1 MAPVSASVLQAFTWK
16 VLHRKY
22 CIDACTSRRYCIVSQ
37 KETLFNI
44 PCGVDEELEGAASI
58 ELGGAAS
65 MPAPPV
71 GGADAVDMG
80 GGGCT
85 MAGGAATLGVP
96 PSGAVRGSAFS
107 CSTSSGAAPGGGGT
121 LVGTVAGAG
130 GAALWGTVAKAVA
143 TDTLVCVAT
152 ARLGP

>member
-1 MAPVSASVLQAFTWK
+1 MAPVSASVLQAFTGK

-37 KETLFNI
+37 KEVLFNI

-58 ELGGAAS
+58 ELGGAAL

-80 GGGCT
+80 GGG
-85 MAGGAATLGVP
+85 ALGWYLHSAAT
-96 PSGAVRGSAFS
+96 S
-107 CSTSSGAAPGGGGT
+107 STLSDIVDGLFRHMLSSQGNLQRFMGFQ
-121 LVGTVAGAG
+121 
-130 GAALWGTVAKAVA
+130 
-143 TDTLVCVAT
+143 C
-152 ARLGP
+152 